1 MATTTPTTPAP
12 PSRPRLGDLIN
23 AATRTTHTRLN
34 KTILSRLPLA
44 LPPSAATP
52 ALYTSGLLHIAP
64 IYLVFES
71 LWLNL
76 ISATPPPPPYL
87 SPSSLS
93 LFPHDLTTP
102 SPPTP
107 PPPPPQCPPHILHIL
122 TSLLPPSLP
131 RTPSLH
137 ADLSRLLASPVPL
150 ALRQPPTT
158 TSPRLSAFLS
168 HTRRSVAKNP
178 HVLVA
183 YAWVLYMAL
192 FSGGRFILAT
202 LESAGPEFWGGG
214 DGEPAPLSFFRFPG
228 ADNGEEEVKGAFKA
242 RLAELE
248 GGLSERETE
257 QVVQEAR
264 CVFEGL
270 VLVVGEVDALQGG
283 TGEGLGGGLGEG
295 DGGEEGWVA
304 SLMPRILTGR
314 RVRDSVV
321 LAKERQDVKAR
332 GRGRLEEGG
341 DGGRVGSV
349 VPVLGEVERQVREMV
364 VEDAEGVVEG
374 VVEGAVPGKV
384 VRFDP
389 LPRRSLDGGTRQLG
403 GPSGMRNLVLLLG
416 ALGVLW
422 GLGRGGSWAW

>member
-1 MATTTPTTPAP
+1 MASHDTTTTAPA
-12 PSRPRLGDLIN
+12 SRPRLGDLIN

-44 LPPSAATP
+44 LPPSTTTP
-52 ALYTSGLLHIAP
+52 ALYTTGLLHIAP

-76 ISATPPPPPYL
+76 TSPIPPPPPYL
-87 SPSSLS
+87 TPTSLS
-93 LFPHDLTTP
+93 LFPHDLAT
-102 SPPTP
+102 TP
-107 PPPPPQCPPHILHIL
+107 PPPAPSPPQCPPHILHIL
-122 TSLLPPSLP
+122 KSLLPPSLP

-137 ADLSRLLASPVPL
+137 ADLSRLLASPPDQPL
-150 ALRQPPTT
+150 RLPPT
-158 TSPRLSAFLS
+158 TSPRLSAFLA

-178 HVLVA
+178 HVLLA

-202 LESAGPEFWGGG
+202 LESAGPEFWGGH
-214 DGEPAPLSFFRFPG
+214 DTPPPLSFFRFPG
-228 ADNGEEEVKGAFKA
+228 ADNGEEEVKGQFKA

-248 GGLSERETE
+248 AGLSERETE

-270 VLVVGEVDALQGG
+270 VLVVGEVDVL
-283 TGEGLGGGLGEG
+283 LGGDAGQG
-295 DGGEEGWVA
+295 DGEEEGWVA
-304 SLMPRILTGR
+304 GLMPRILTGR

-321 LAKERQDVKAR
+321 LARERRDVKAR

-341 DGGRVGSV
+341 GGGRVGSV
-349 VPVLGEVERQVREMV
+349 VPVLGEVERQAAEVAREMV
-364 VEDAEGVVEG
+364 VEDAGGVVEG
-374 VVEGAVPGKV
+374 VTEGKV

-389 LPRRSLDGGTRQLG
+389 LPRRSLDGGTRQLA
-403 GPSGMRNLVLLLG
+403 GPTGMRNLVLLLG

-422 GLGRGGSWAW
+422 GLGRGSWAW

>member
-1 MATTTPTTPAP
+1 MASHDTTTATP

-44 LPPSAATP
+44 LPPSTTTP
-52 ALYTSGLLHIAP
+52 ALYTTGLLHIAP

-76 ISATPPPPPYL
+76 TSPTPPPPPYL
-87 SPSSLS
+87 SPTSLA
-93 LFPHDLTTP
+93 LFPHDLTTT
-102 SPPTP
+102 PTP
-107 PPPPPQCPPHILHIL
+107 PAPEPPKCPPHILQIL
-122 TSLLPPSLP
+122 QSLLPPSLP

-137 ADLSRLLASPVPL
+137 ADLTHLLASPPDQPL
-150 ALRQPPTT
+150 RLPPT

-178 HVLVA
+178 HVLLA

-202 LESAGPEFWGGG
+202 LESAGPEFWGGNA
-214 DGEPAPLSFFRFPG
+214 PPPLSFFRFPG
-228 ADNGEEEVKGAFKA
+228 ADNGEEEVKGQFKA

-248 GGLSERETE
+248 RGLSERETE

-270 VLVVGEVDALQGG
+270 VLVVGEVDVL
-283 TGEGLGGGLGEG
+283 LGG
-295 DGGEEGWVA
+295 DGAGVGEEEVA
-304 SLMPRILTGR
+304 GLMPRILTGR

-321 LAKERQDVKAR
+321 LARERRDVKAR
-332 GRGRLEEGG
+332 GVGRLEE
-341 DGGRVGSV
+341 GGRVGSV
-349 VPVLGEVERQVREMV
+349 VPVLGEVERQVRNMV

-374 VVEGAVPGKV
+374 VTEGALPGKV

-389 LPRRSLDGGTRQLG
+389 LPRRSLDGGTRQIA
-403 GPSGMRNLVLLLG
+403 GPLGMRNSVLLLG

-422 GLGRGGSWAW
+422 GLGRGSWAW